1 MHNNERVIIYQYQE
15 DTGHHPP
22 DIKNNTEL
30 LRQLWQQTKITGGLN
45 LSVYN
50 IFVFYFIFSNQ
61 PQQFPARVEL
71 VNTFPKQTPGNSALL
86 SRLS

>member
-45 LSVYN
+45 LSVSY
-50 IFVFYFIFSNQ
+50 IFVF
-61 PQQFPARVEL
+61 
-71 VNTFPKQTPGNSALL
+71 
-86 SRLS
+86 